1 MEFQE
6 EVVIHLQQVPLKE
19 ILEELDKVVDKRD
32 HLAAEE
38 LVKQVNQDKDLLI
51 QIKVEVEME

>member
-6 EVVIHLQQVPLKE
+6 EVVIHLQQIPLKVN
-19 ILEELDKVVDKRD
+19 LVELVKVAEKQD

-38 LVKQVNQDKDLLI
+38 LVKQENQEEV
-51 QIKVEVEME
+51 QTQSVEMVEMV